1 MKKVNTL
8 IILQL
13 LIYLFMALTGSSEQ
27 ISDAATHEEILR
39 KLFGDG
45 SIYPNGNMIFAN
57 YINNPGA
64 VNFYLLIWKILG
76 FPSIRVLFVCNAF
89 AIWIANFGLVLLFKK
104 LGANENKQ
112 TIFLLVSTFYL
123 TNLGL
128 VCTLLSDV
136 IAYTFMVGFIWIVY
150 HVTHMKNKGLSMHI
164 FFYCSIGIFLATF
177 NYIRPVGTIAL
188 LVLLVSIIL
197 VSIRNKLKIN
207 LALSHIFV
215 VFVSFFLTKS
225 SISQFHKYKTGYSI
239 NGSISLGYNLLM
251 GSGEDADGSWMGG
264 VFNEGGKGYFDEIKH
279 TDVCTKDKRWIGQS
293 FDSIK
298 NNPVNFFA
306 LGIRK
311 VLLTMSHDVLGLEK
325 LSKSNGSPMSASSIA
340 RNGFSNVLDV
350 MIFIINNVVYWLLFL
365 NFVFLLNIKFFCVIF
380 QKNFN
385 FLYTLYFYLF
395 IFFVLYLLLIFTVIG
410 GARYHHVL
418 MPIFFLYLSMDENL
432 LKKNSIYE

>member
-13 LIYLFMALTGSSEQ
+13 LIYLFMAITGSSEQ
-27 ISDAATHEEILR
+27 ISDAATHEGILR
-39 KLFGDG
+39 KLFVVG
-45 SIYPNGNMIFAN
+45 SIYPSGNMIFAN

-76 FPSIRVLFVCNAF
+76 FSSIRVLFVCNAL
-89 AIWIANFGLVLLFKK
+89 AIWIANVGLVLLFKK
-104 LGANENKQ
+104 LGANEKKQ
-112 TIFLLVSTFYL
+112 TLLLLVSTVYL

-150 HVTHMKNKGLSMHI
+150 FVNNMKNKGWTMNFVL
-164 FFYCSIGIFLATF
+164 YTSIGIFLATF
-177 NYIRPVGTIAL
+177 NYVRPVGTIAL

-197 VSIRNKLKIN
+197 MCIKNKLNIN
-207 LALSHIFV
+207 LALSHVFV
-215 VFVSFFLTKS
+215 VIVSFFLTKS

-251 GSGEDADGSWMGG
+251 GSGEDADGSWTGG
-264 VFNEGGKGYFDEIKH
+264 VYNKGGKGYFDEINH
-279 TDVCTKDKRWIGQS
+279 TDVCMKDKRWIGQS
-293 FDSIK
+293 IDTIK

-325 LSKSNGSPMSASSIA
+325 LTKSNGPSMSAASIMK
-340 RNGFSNVLDV
+340 NGFSNTLDI
-350 MIFIINNVVYWLLFL
+350 MIFIVNNVVYWLLLL
-365 NFVFLLNIKFFCVIF
+365 NFVFLLIKKFVCAIF
-380 QKNFN
+380 HKNFN
-385 FLYTLYFYLF
+385 FLYTLYFYLS
-395 IFFVLYLLLIFTVIG
+395 IFFVLYVLLIFTVIG
-410 GARYHHVL
+410 GARYHHIL

-432 LKKNSIYE
+432 FKKQYFK